1 MSGLFL
7 RRKTKSSGGVG
18 YSYWHL
24 CRTVRTA
31 RGPRQQVVAWLGKLE
46 ESEEV
51 ALRGGWDNLPSWLR
65 GETPPPRVITATL
78 PGLGAS
84 PEGNSS
90 SGSNPKPNSAPA
102 SRWEPADLRALRVE
116 RSRDF
121 GECYLALSLWHR
133 LGLDAL
139 RTELLHAGR
148 ELVGWAHT
156 AVLLTVTLFCA
167 QRSEFDVA
175 EHWYETTALD
185 DLLGVDPASVN
196 DDRLYRALD

>member
-1 MSGLFL
+1 M
-7 RRKTKSSGGVG
+7 
-18 YSYWHL
+18 
-24 CRTVRTA
+24 
-31 RGPRQQVVAWLGKLE
+31 
-46 ESEEV
+46 
-51 ALRGGWDNLPSWLR
+51 
-65 GETPPPRVITATL
+65 
-78 PGLGAS
+78 
-84 PEGNSS
+84 
-90 SGSNPKPNSAPA
+90 
-102 SRWEPADLRALRVE
+102 E

-133 LGLDAL
+133 LGLEAL

-167 QRSEFDVA
+167 QRSEFGVA